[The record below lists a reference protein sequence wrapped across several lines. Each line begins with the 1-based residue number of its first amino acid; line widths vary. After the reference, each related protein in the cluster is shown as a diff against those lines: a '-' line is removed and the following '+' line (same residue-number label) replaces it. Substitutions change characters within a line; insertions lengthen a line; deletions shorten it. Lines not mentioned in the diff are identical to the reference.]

1 MRTAP
6 KTDIRIACL
15 RSTVEKDPSI
25 TLRNEKL
32 TVMAT
37 MGLYIAQQL
46 VRVALKALGHSYVKR
61 VLVHAQSSST
71 EIATLVFLDVAI
83 RIKQRSVGLF
93 LQSMRL
99 ALDEPYRADISIG
112 RERAHC
118 MDD

>member
-61 VLVHAQSSST
+61 VLVQKKKKKKKKT
-71 EIATLVFLDVAI
+71 PN
-83 RIKQRSVGLF
+83 R
-93 LQSMRL
+93 RL
-99 ALDEPYRADISIG
+99 L
-112 RERAHC
+112 
-118 MDD
+118 